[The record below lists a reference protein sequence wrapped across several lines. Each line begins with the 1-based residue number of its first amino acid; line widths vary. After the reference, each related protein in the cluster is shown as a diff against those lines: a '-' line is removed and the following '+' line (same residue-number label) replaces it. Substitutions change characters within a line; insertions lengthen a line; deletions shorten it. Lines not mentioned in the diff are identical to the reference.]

1 MKRSTAAT
9 LLNAIH
15 NDRVSGEVKKFIAS
29 KSATLGIKVYQNE
42 HSGFEQVCRELL
54 EMIREIEKYSN
65 KDQGAR
71 NAIPVLQGQYDKWRV
86 LSFHLL
92 LIQQRLLKYEK
103 ALTEKSIDFDLLLE
117 DYAKNPTYRKMFENI
132 RIQSRLFTSTDGE

>member
-1 MKRSTAAT
+1 
-9 LLNAIH
+9 
-15 NDRVSGEVKKFIAS
+15 
-29 KSATLGIKVYQNE
+29 
-42 HSGFEQVCRELL
+42 
-54 EMIREIEKYSN
+54 MIREIEKYSN